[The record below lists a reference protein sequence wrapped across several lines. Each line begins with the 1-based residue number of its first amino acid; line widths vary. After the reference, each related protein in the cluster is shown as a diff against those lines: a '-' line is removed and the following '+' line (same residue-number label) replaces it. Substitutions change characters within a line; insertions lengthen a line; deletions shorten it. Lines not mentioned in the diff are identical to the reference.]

1 MLAGSPAAAVVVDRI
16 AAVVNDEVVTLSE
29 IYDLGGEFIDARVA
43 ALGEAS
49 RAEAEL
55 EVLDSLV
62 MRSLVTQEISRL
74 ELQVAQV
81 ELDRAVDDIARRNG
95 MDRDTL
101 KVEVERSGLPWDDYL
116 TELGGS
122 LEQAKFSQA
131 VIRPR
136 ISVNEDELLDA
147 YRRMVATLPVSE
159 QYELGAIFLSNPPDA
174 TLEDR
179 AALML
184 NAQEAAARVVA
195 GESFEVVAVE
205 VDQGPY
211 GAKGGHMGLYRKGEL
226 VAELDEVAFSLGVGE
241 ISAPIETPQGI
252 FLLYV
257 FDRLQD
263 EAQPF
268 ESVREEL
275 FERVYSDRIDDETEQ
290 WYQQARRRA
299 SVIVKLTD
307 NPAL

>member
-1 MLAGSPAAAVVVDRI
+1 
-16 AAVVNDEVVTLSE
+16 
-29 IYDLGGEFIDARVA
+29 
-43 ALGEAS
+43 
-49 RAEAEL
+49 
-55 EVLDSLV
+55 
-62 MRSLVTQEISRL
+62 
-74 ELQVAQV
+74 
-81 ELDRAVDDIARRNG
+81 
-95 MDRDTL
+95 
-101 KVEVERSGLPWDDYL
+101 
-116 TELGGS
+116 
-122 LEQAKFSQA
+122 
-131 VIRPR
+131 
-136 ISVNEDELLDA
+136 
-147 YRRMVATLPVSE
+147 
-159 QYELGAIFLSNPPDA
+159 
-174 TLEDR
+174 
-179 AALML
+179 ML